1 LSWNAYFLGENFQFH
16 QWVCIQWFLN
26 HSSRLPLKWQNFK
39 ILMNVSS
46 ATTVSGLRMQI
57 YSLPALRR
65 YYFLLKTNIIRM
77 SLTFGKRFSIIA
89 QLSSGELLSITM
101 ISPSMVSNAFWTLK
115 HIVLENIGRCN
126 YNDG

>member
-1 LSWNAYFLGENFQFH
+1 MQPGVETLTFWEK
-16 QWVCIQWFLN
+16 I
-26 HSSRLPLKWQNFK
+26 SSSINEFAPMIPKSFFSTASEVTKFK

-57 YSLPALRR
+57 YSLLALRR

-101 ISPSMVSNAFWTLK
+101 ISPSMVSNAF
-115 HIVLENIGRCN
+115 
-126 YNDG
+126 